1 LGALGYQ
8 QVHSLLRVILRH
20 TEQLC
25 TLIAILNENQLEL
38 LVLYLSEEALLSIA
52 HLIWPHRDDVLDILL

>member
-1 LGALGYQ
+1 M
-8 QVHSLLRVILRH
+8 LRH

-52 HLIWPHRDDVLDILL
+52 HLIWPHRDDVLDTAIINYE